1 MDAFLVP
8 VASVLLLVAT
18 LAYLYVVGWVVMRQK
33 EFPALSKDEIYRRL
47 NNKLLAD
54 SPESLKISAGEA
66 NIAFYET
73 FCREIRTKLEEGHMG
88 DVRFVVGPKLSTW
101 KSNRSKLDQPEDA
114 AEGWLPKTNVADEDI
129 VRLHPILG
137 LVRDYPE
144 KTHLYLKKSESPHF
158 ALAGDRYLY
167 AEAPHVPLD
176 EKCGMLIERPNPLLR
191 RRYAKMFEQIVGDD
205 QKVTPDKFRRLRF
218 DYFIAGESGNA

>member
-8 VASVLLLVAT
+8 VGSALLLVAT
-18 LAYLYVVGWVVMRQK
+18 LAYLYVVGWVVMRQR

-47 NNKLLAD
+47 NCKLLAD
-54 SPESLKISAGEA
+54 SPESLKLSAGEA
-66 NIAFYET
+66 NIAFYDA
-73 FCREIRTKLEEGHMG
+73 FCRAIRTKLEEERMR

-101 KSNRSKLDQPEDA
+101 KGNRSKLAAPEETG
-114 AEGWLPKTNVADEDI
+114 EGWMPRPDIADEDLAH
-129 VRLHPILG
+129 LHPILG
-137 LVRDYPE
+137 LVRDFPGQVR
-144 KTHLYLKKSESPHF
+144 LYLKKSESPHF

-167 AEAPHVPLD
+167 AEAPHAPLD

-205 QKVTPDKFRRLRF
+205 KEVTPDQFRTLRF
-218 DYFIAGESGNA
+218 DYFVARESAGA